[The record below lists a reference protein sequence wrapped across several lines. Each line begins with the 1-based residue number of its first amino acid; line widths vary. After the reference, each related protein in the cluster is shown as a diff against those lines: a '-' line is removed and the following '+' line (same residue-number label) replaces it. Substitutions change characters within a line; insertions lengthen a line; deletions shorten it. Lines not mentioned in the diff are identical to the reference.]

1 MRPYVLGEEN
11 QMYEDIKK
19 NKMKT
24 GFIVFAFL
32 LMITLILYY
41 ICYLF
46 DMSSYA
52 AITVALT
59 FSIISTIATYYNCDK
74 IVLASVHARE
84 ATREED
90 LQLTNILDALM
101 VASGLEHKPRLYVM
115 ESSQPNAFATGRNPE
130 NAIICVTTGL
140 LQKLDYYELEGVV
153 AHELSHIKNYD
164 ILLSAVI
171 SVMVGFVIMLSDIF
185 TRTMLRPSRKSND
198 DDNKGNGILLV
209 IGFIFLILSPIISN
223 LIQLAVSR
231 RREYLADATAV
242 QFTRNPDGLIS
253 ALKKISSDDSELD
266 VASNSNSYMYI
277 ENPFPKKRMKQVSN
291 LFSTHPTVED
301 RVQALEN
308 LK

>member
-1 MRPYVLGEEN
+1 MF
-11 QMYEDIKK
+11 DI
-19 NKMKT
+19 
-24 GFIVFAFL
+24 
-32 LMITLILYY
+32 
-41 ICYLF
+41 
-46 DMSSYA
+46 SSYV
-52 AITVALT
+52 AITIALA

-84 ATREED
+84 ATHEED

-101 VASGLEHKPRLYVM
+101 VASGLEYKPRLYVM
-115 ESSQPNAFATGRNPE
+115 ESRQPNAFATGRNPQ

-140 LQKLDYYELEGVV
+140 LEKLDYYELEGVI

-185 TRTMLRPSRKSND
+185 TRTMFRSSNRNKD
-198 DDNKGNGILLV
+198 DDNKANGLLLI
-209 IGFIFLILSPIISN
+209 IGLIFLILSPIISN

-231 RREYLADATAV
+231 RREYLADSTAI

-253 ALKKISSDDSELD
+253 ALKKISSDDSELE

-277 ENPFPKKRMKQVSN
+277 DNPFPKKRVKKRSD
-291 LFSTHPTVED
+291 LFSTHPSVEE
-301 RVQALEN
+301 RVEALEN